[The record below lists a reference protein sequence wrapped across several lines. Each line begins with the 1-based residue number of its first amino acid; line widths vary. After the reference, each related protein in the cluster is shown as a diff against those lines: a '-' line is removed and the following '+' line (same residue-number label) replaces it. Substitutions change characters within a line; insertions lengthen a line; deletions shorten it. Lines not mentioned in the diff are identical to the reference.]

1 MISNENGMAAEVSII
16 IVNYNTG
23 VLLYNCLKSIRE
35 HVGLDYEVIVAD
47 NNSGDDS
54 VTRCAQFWSD
64 DRFRLISIGEN
75 LGFSRANNI
84 AASGATGK
92 IFHFLNPDTE
102 LAAGM
107 TRDYITALRNP
118 ENVYVN
124 PLMNSDGSLEN
135 DRMPVPVLKN
145 IILWNKDRGKARY
158 WYKGASVI
166 ISGYNFRKI
175 GGWCEDYFLFSEDLD
190 LFYEI
195 WEHGIPIKE
204 LPAVIYHLGGG
215 STRAVSSVDREI
227 MVQKSLRLFFRKHY
241 STLQYVLCKLYYLL
255 HNLVRHPSAVPLYLK
270 AWLGSLR

>member
-1 MISNENGMAAEVSII
+1 MISII

-23 VLLYNCLKSIRE
+23 KLLFNALDSIRRSLACE
-35 HVGLDYEVIVAD
+35 YEVIVAD
-47 NNSGDDS
+47 NASQDES
-54 VTRCAQFWSD
+54 VSLCSSFWSD
-64 DRFRLISIGEN
+64 RRFILLRTGAN
-75 LGFSRANNI
+75 LGFSRANNM
-84 AASGATGK
+84 AAGISSGE
-92 IFHFLNPDTE
+92 ILHFLNPDTE
-102 LAAGM
+102 ITSAM
-107 TRDYITALRNP
+107 ESDYEKAVAEP
-118 ENVYVN
+118 SYVYVN
-124 PLMNSDGSLEN
+124 PLINADGSHEN
-135 DRMPVPVLKN
+135 DMMPIPSLRD
-145 IILWNKDRGKARY
+145 IFFWNFRRKKARF

-166 ISGYNFRKI
+166 ISRGNFEKL